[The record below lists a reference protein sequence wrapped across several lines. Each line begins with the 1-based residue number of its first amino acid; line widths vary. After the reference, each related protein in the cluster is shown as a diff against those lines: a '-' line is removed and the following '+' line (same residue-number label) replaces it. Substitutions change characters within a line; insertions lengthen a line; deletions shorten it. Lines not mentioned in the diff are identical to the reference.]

1 MNSRR
6 IRTELAR
13 MALQPG
19 IEGCA
24 LVEAATGL
32 VWHASGFSAQ
42 AERIWE
48 AAVDYWRLYER
59 QKAQFVG
66 LGPLGAVA
74 TYHTEGM
81 LVVLPCCTDPDVLL
95 ILHASHRSVDWISLQ
110 RMARAL
116 GSLLKSMD

>member
-1 MNSRR
+1 
-6 IRTELAR
+6 

-19 IEGCA
+19 IEGWA

-32 VWHASGFSAQ
+32 VWHASDPSAH
-42 AERIWE
+42 AELVWE

-59 QKAQFVG
+59 QKAQFTG

-74 TYHTEGM
+74 MYHIEGM

-95 ILHASHRSVDWISLQ
+95 ILHGGHRSVDWTALQ

-116 GSLLKSMD
+116 GALLQHSD